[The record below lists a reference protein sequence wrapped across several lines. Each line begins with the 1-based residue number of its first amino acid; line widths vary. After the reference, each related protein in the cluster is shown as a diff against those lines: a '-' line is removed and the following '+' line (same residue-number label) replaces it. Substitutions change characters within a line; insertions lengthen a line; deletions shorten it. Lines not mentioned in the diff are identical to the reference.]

1 MTFAPTTPDFRPR
14 IDPETGERYM
24 PLAARGQE
32 LLSTP
37 LLNKGTAF
45 TRQERE
51 AFGLVGLLPDRVSN
65 IEEQILRVR
74 EQFDHKPTEMEKN
87 IHLNALMDR
96 NETLFYRFLLEN
108 LTEMVPIVYTPTV
121 ASACRHWS
129 SIFRRGRGIYLTPR
143 DRGNMV
149 AAFRNHAPVDRP
161 VIVVT
166 DNERILGIGDQGA
179 GGMGIPIGKL
189 ALYTAAA
196 GIQPCRCIPIS
207 LDVGTTNEELLHDPL
222 YVGYRDA
229 RMRGEEYEEFIAEFV
244 DAVIEVYPGALLQWE
259 DFANRT
265 SFHNLEKYRDRIA
278 SFNDD
283 IQGTAAMVAAGLM
296 AATTFHGGR
305 MRDHRVVIAGAGSA
319 GAGIRNQLLTAI
331 IAEGAS
337 RAEAERHI
345 FVLDSKGLVIEDRPD
360 LAGHKRTLAVPR
372 DAVAGWDIS
381 DSRIGLVD
389 VVRNAAATVLIGVSG
404 TAGLFTEEVVRHVAA
419 HAERP
424 IIMALSNPTNK
435 TEVLPEDA
443 LAWTGGRAVV
453 ATGSPFAPVELG
465 GRTHCIGQANNV
477 VVFPGI
483 GLAALVVGATR
494 ISDEMFLAA
503 SKTLAALVDHECLS
517 VGQIFPPI
525 SRMREVSKSVAMAV
539 AEEAIAS
546 GLAAPMADL
555 ESEIAAAMW
564 YPEYVAYRPI

>member
-1 MTFAPTTPDFRPR
+1 MTFSPTRTDFRLR
-14 IDPETGERYM
+14 IDPDTGERYL

-45 TRQERE
+45 TREERE
-51 AFGLVGLLPDRVSN
+51 AFDLVGLLPDRVSP
-65 IEEQILRVR
+65 IEEQMLRVR
-74 EQFDHKPTEMEKN
+74 QQFDHKPTDMEKN

-149 AAFRNHAPVDRP
+149 EVLRNHPPVERP

-207 LDVGTTNEELLHDPL
+207 LDVGTTNEELLRDPL
-222 YVGYRDA
+222 YVGYRET
-229 RMRGEEYEEFIAEFV
+229 RMRGEEYDEFIAEFV
-244 DAVIEVYPGALLQWE
+244 DAVLEVFPGALLQWE

-265 SFHNLEKYRDRIA
+265 SFGNLEKYRDRIA

-283 IQGTAAMVAAGLM
+283 IQGTAAMVVAGLM
-296 AATTFHGGR
+296 AATRFHGGR
-305 MRDHRVVIAGAGSA
+305 MRDHKVVIAGSGSA
-319 GAGIRNQLLTAI
+319 GVGIRHLLVTAMA
-331 IAEGAS
+331 AEGAD
-337 RAEAERHI
+337 RAEAERHV
-345 FVLDSKGLVIEDRPD
+345 FVLDSSGLVIDDRTD
-360 LAGHKRTLAVPR
+360 LAGHKRRLAVPR
-372 DAVAGWDIS
+372 DAVAGWDVRG
-381 DSRIGLVD
+381 SRIDLVD
-389 VVRNAAATVLIGVSG
+389 VVRNVEATVLIGVSG

-419 HAERP
+419 HTERP

-435 TEVLPEDA
+435 TEVLPSNA
-443 LAWTGGRAVV
+443 LAWTDGRAVV
-453 ATGSPFAPVELG
+453 ATGSPFAPVDLG
-465 GRTHCIGQANNV
+465 GNTHCIGQANNV

-483 GLAALVVGATR
+483 GLAALVSGARR

-503 SKTLAALVDHECLS
+503 SKALAALVDNECLS
-517 VGQIFPPI
+517 VGQIYPPI
-525 SRMREVSKSVAMAV
+525 SRMREVSLAVAMAV
-539 AEEAIAS
+539 AQEAISS
-546 GLAAPMADL
+546 GLAAPIEDL
-555 ESEIAAAMW
+555 EGEIAAAMW

>member
-1 MTFAPTTPDFRPR
+1 MTFTPIRTNFRPQV
-14 IDPETGERYM
+14 DPETGERYL

-45 TRQERE
+45 TREERE
-51 AFGLVGLLPDRVSN
+51 AFDLVGMLPDRVSS
-65 IEEQILRVR
+65 IEEQMLRVR
-74 EQFDHKPTEMEKN
+74 QQFDHKPTDMEKN

-129 SIFRRGRGIYLTPR
+129 AIFRRGRGIYLTPR

-149 AAFRNHAPVDRP
+149 EVMRNHAPAERP

-207 LDVGTTNEELLHDPL
+207 LDVGTTNEELLNDPV
-222 YVGYRDA
+222 YIGYREP
-229 RMRGEEYEEFIAEFV
+229 RLRGDEYDDFIAEFV
-244 DAVIEVYPGALLQWE
+244 DAVLEVFPGALLQWE

-265 SFHNLEKYRDRIA
+265 SFRNLELYRDHIA

-283 IQGTAAMVAAGLM
+283 IQGTAAMVVAGLM
-296 AATTFHGGR
+296 AATSFHGGR
-305 MRDHRVVIAGAGSA
+305 MRDHRVVIAGSGSA
-319 GAGIRNQLLTAI
+319 GVGIRHQLVTAMV
-331 IAEGAS
+331 AEGAD
-337 RAEAERHI
+337 RGDAERRI
-345 FVLDSKGLVIEDRPD
+345 FVLDSTGLVVDDRPD
-360 LAGHKRTLAVPR
+360 LPAHKRGLAVPR
-372 DAVAGWDIS
+372 DAVAGWDIRHP
-381 DSRIGLVD
+381 DIDLVD
-389 VVRNAAATVLIGVSG
+389 VVRNVATTVLIGVSG
-404 TAGLFTEEVVRHVAA
+404 TPGLFTEEIVRQVAA
-419 HAERP
+419 GTERP
-424 IIMALSNPTNK
+424 IIMALSNPTSK
-435 TEVLPEDA
+435 TEVLPANA
-443 LAWTGGRAVV
+443 LAWTDGRAVV
-453 ATGSPFAPVELG
+453 ATGSPFAPVDLDG
-465 GRTHCIGQANNV
+465 ITHCIGQANNV

-483 GLAALVVGATR
+483 GLAALVSGARR

-503 SKTLAALVDHECLS
+503 SKALAALVDHECLS
-517 VGQIFPPI
+517 VGQIYPPI

-539 AEEAIAS
+539 AQEAISS
-546 GLAAPMADL
+546 GLADPIDDL
-555 ESEIAAAMW
+555 EAEIEAAMW
-564 YPEYVAYRPI
+564 YPDYVAYRPV